1 MPMGRTGNEPLR
13 ARSALRT
20 RLALAAFGLA
30 WAIAGTVL
38 FAELGRTGWAVF
50 FGLLALAAAIDL
62 VVIVRHI
69 RQGAHWQPGRD
80 VPPYEPLRKR

>member
-1 MPMGRTGNEPLR
+1 MRMGRSGNEPLR
-13 ARSALRT
+13 ARSALRM
-20 RLALAAFGLA
+20 RLALAAFGLV

-38 FAELGRTGWAVF
+38 FADLGRTGWAVF
-50 FGLLALAAAIDL
+50 FGVLALAAGTDL

>member
-1 MPMGRTGNEPLR
+1 MRMGRTGNEPLR

-50 FGLLALAAAIDL
+50 FGLLALAAATDL

>member
-1 MPMGRTGNEPLR
+1 MRMGRSGNEPLR
-13 ARSALRT
+13 ARSALRM
-20 RLALAAFGLA
+20 RFALATLGLV

-38 FAELGRTGWAVF
+38 FVYLGETGWAVF
-50 FGLLALAAAIDL
+50 FGVLALAAAVDL

-69 RQGAHWQPGRD
+69 HQGPHWQPGRD